1 MSEYI
6 ETVSTEDANAVI
18 DSKLR
23 KVFDG
28 RIVRKDLTKKIKE
41 GANVPVY
48 VLEFLLGQYC
58 SSDDEDVIET
68 GVANVKRILAEN
80 YDRPAEAQQ
89 ILSVLRQRGSYTV
102 IDKITV
108 NLNIKTDSYE
118 AEFSN
123 LGIKAIPIS
132 EDYPTKYDRLLCGG
146 IWCIVQLE

>member
-48 VLEFLLGQYC
+48 VQMNHRRFC
-58 SSDDEDVIET
+58 
-68 GVANVKRILAEN
+68 
-80 YDRPAEAQQ
+80 
-89 ILSVLRQRGSYTV
+89 LSCER
-102 IDKITV
+102 
-108 NLNIKTDSYE
+108 
-118 AEFSN
+118 
-123 LGIKAIPIS
+123 KAVTRS
-132 EDYPTKYDRLLCGG
+132 L
-146 IWCIVQLE
+146 IW

>member
-48 VLEFLLGQYC
+48 VLEFLLGQILQFRMTRMSLKPALQT
-58 SSDDEDVIET
+58 SSGFWLKTTSAPTRRRRSFLSSVS
-68 GVANVKRILAEN
+68 
-80 YDRPAEAQQ
+80 EA
-89 ILSVLRQRGSYTV
+89 
-102 IDKITV
+102 
-108 NLNIKTDSYE
+108 
-118 AEFSN
+118 
-123 LGIKAIPIS
+123 AIP
-132 EDYPTKYDRLLCGG
+132 
-146 IWCIVQLE
+146 